1 MIDLVEFI
9 IYLFF
14 LTPTFFA
21 FFLMFSGLPE
31 ERSDWG
37 KIDDK

>member
-1 MIDLVEFI
+1 MMDFVEFI

-21 FFLMFSGLPE
+21 FYLMFLC
-31 ERSDWG
+31 
-37 KIDDK
+37 IFDDES